1 MTSVTVMGTI
11 PHKRLQ
17 EIVLIVTVMKLYFVL
32 PIFVDCALS
41 LGGENKHLHNLL
53 YCYSY

>member
-1 MTSVTVMGTI
+1 VTSVTVMGTI